1 MERSIHSRQHDR
13 EALARALS
21 ERYAALVPDHEELIQ
36 ALLRPLP
43 ESLWSHPARL
53 DRSALMELL
62 RADGFAPEAM
72 PWCEAGIRL
81 PAGSRPGRH
90 WGFLAGLFQV
100 QEEVSMLPVTLLD
113 PQPGERVLDLCAAPG
128 NKTAQIAVAMANRGT
143 VMGNDPK
150 KGRLAAL
157 RQTVK
162 RLGLLNTVITAQDG
176 QSIGARAGSFDR
188 VLVDAPCTCEGTFR
202 KVTQPNDPDT
212 TFRERQAATQVRL
225 LERAVQLTRPGGRI
239 VYATCTLAPEENE
252 AVVDT
257 VLQRLG
263 SELRLVPA
271 RVPGFQGRAGV
282 TRWQGRTFDQAL
294 TGAMRVWPQ
303 DNDTGGFFV
312 AVLERDEGAP
322 VARKRGGYFRPPEEP
337 RDWLDPLTERFGIPA
352 SVFDGVIPV
361 KRGNKH
367 LHLVPSDHRF
377 PEAPAPV
384 LMGLP
389 AVRRRSMPVKPTT
402 AAALLYGCHA
412 VRNVVD
418 VDTPQAQAYLDR
430 ETIQAPSAGQLDRCT
445 GPGFVVLRYRGYV
458 LGLGQLIYDRE
469 TGVPRI
475 VSLMPQAWSKDAATL
490 IEES

>member
-1 MERSIHSRQHDR
+1 MEASHHPRQADL
-13 EALARALS
+13 EALAQALS
-21 ERYAALVPDHEELIQ
+21 ERYAALVPDREELIQ

-43 ESLWSHPARL
+43 ESLWAHPGRV
-53 DRSALMELL
+53 DRSALMDLL
-62 RADGFAPEAM
+62 QGDGLAPEPM
-72 PWCEAGIRL
+72 PWCDTGIRL

-100 QEEVSMLPVTLLD
+100 QEEVSMVPVALLD

-128 NKTAQIAVAMANRGT
+128 NKTAQIAVAMGNRGT

-202 KVTQPNDPDT
+202 KVANPNNPDP

-225 LERAVQLTRPGGRI
+225 LERAVNLTRPGGRI

-263 SELRLVPA
+263 SELRVVPA
-271 RVPGFQGRAGV
+271 RVPGFQSRPG
-282 TRWQGRTFDQAL
+282 TTHWQGRTFDDAL

-312 AVLERDEGAP
+312 AVLERDSGATP
-322 VARKRGGYFRPPEEP
+322 ARERGGFFRPPEEP
-337 RDWLDPLTERFGIPA
+337 RDWLDPLIERFGIPA
-352 SVFDGVIPV
+352 DVFDGVTPV

-384 LMGLP
+384 LLGLP
-389 AVRRRSMPVKPTT
+389 AVRRRSRVQP
-402 AAALLYGCHA
+402 ASRSG
-412 VRNVVD
+412 
-418 VDTPQAQAYLDR
+418 
-430 ETIQAPSAGQLDRCT
+430 
-445 GPGFVVLRYRGYV
+445 
-458 LGLGQLIYDRE
+458 
-469 TGVPRI
+469 
-475 VSLMPQAWSKDAATL
+475 
-490 IEES
+490 

>member
-1 MERSIHSRQHDR
+1 MDSSTRPRHR
-13 EALARALS
+13 EALAHALS
-21 ERYAALVPDHEELIQ
+21 ERYAALVPDREALIR

-43 ESLWSHPARL
+43 ESLWAHPARL
-53 DRSALMELL
+53 DRSALVEILQL
-62 RADGFAPEAM
+62 DGFAPAPM
-72 PWCEAGIRL
+72 PWCDTGIRL

-128 NKTAQIAVAMANRGT
+128 NKTAQIAVAMGNRGT

-202 KVTQPNDPDT
+202 KVANPNDPEP

-225 LERAVQLTRPGGRI
+225 LERAVHLTRPGGRI

-252 AVVDT
+252 AVVHA

-263 SELRLVPA
+263 SELRVVPA
-271 RVPGFQGRAGV
+271 RVRGFHGRPGV
-282 TRWQGRTFDQAL
+282 TRWQGQAFDEAL

-312 AVLERDEGAP
+312 VVLERDPGAP
-322 VARKRGGYFRPPEEP
+322 AARTRGGSFRPPEES
-337 RDWLDPLTERFGIPA
+337 RAWLDPLTERFGIPA
-352 SVFDGVIPV
+352 HVFNGVVPV

-384 LMGLP
+384 LLGLP
-389 AVRRRSMPVKPTT
+389 AMRRRSMPVKPTT

-412 VRNVVD
+412 VRNVLD
-418 VDTPQAQAYLDR
+418 VDTAQAQAYLNR
-430 ETIQAPSAGQLDRCT
+430 ETIHAPAARQLEQCT
-445 GPGFVVLRYRGYV
+445 GPGFIVLRYRGYV

-469 TGVPRI
+469 TGVPRV
-475 VSLMPQAWSKDAATL
+475 VSLMPQAWSRDAATL
-490 IEES
+490 LEES